1 MARRSRS
8 KTLADLEG
16 KLGGIRREVLNV
28 LRGLKREIAKR
39 EEGLAGLKAEYVK
52 GEELLRGRAKPGPA
66 RVRRRTRRSRQVN
79 WKAIFSSLP
88 THFTLKMLARHPVAG
103 RRPKSHLYAILSR
116 WKKEGVLARDPAGGY
131 RKASAQPKQKTRPK
145 QKRRARRAKPA
156 AARKPARVQKPAA
169 QPEGQS
175 A

>member
-28 LRGLKREIAKR
+28 LRALKREIAKR
-39 EEGLAGLKAEYVK
+39 GEELAGLKAEYAK

-66 RVRRRTRRSRQVN
+66 RVRRRARRSRQVN
-79 WKAIFSSLP
+79 WKEVFASLP
-88 THFTLKMLARHPVAG
+88 ARFTLKALARHPVTG
-103 RRPKSHLYAILSR
+103 RRPKAHLYAILSR
-116 WKKEGVLARDPAGGY
+116 WKKEGLLARDPAGGY
-131 RKASAQPKQKTRPK
+131 RKASTQPKRK
-145 QKRRARRAKPA
+145 RRAKPA
-156 AARKPARVQKPAA
+156 VAHKPAPATKRVRVQKPAA